1 LYSQTGVIGFRAGN
15 NTSLPLQASCT
26 HTDGEIYKASVE
38 SDSLYFIKN
47 NLKKVIV
54 AVKNKSS
61 FNSIPAIA
69 IDKSGTY
76 KDRIYICWSDEKNG
90 LNNKDI
96 FIVFSD
102 DGGKTWTEPVLATY
116 RPNHKDQ
123 FMPAL
128 AVDEKGLVYIIYY
141 DAQNYFRP
149 GYVDIYLAIS
159 NNGALKFNY
168 YKLNEAPVKQTIR
181 LQTES
186 TLSVIKDN
194 KQMGCIFRLTKN
206 SLPVYTS
213 INDSVLKEFQN
224 KSAAQLTFEK
234 TITFSEKMSFIF
246 SSLVGTKV
254 TAVITKPLLAG
265 FEKIVVKDLVVKKG
279 NNQLL
284 IDTKKLG
291 LQKGNYI
298 LTLYYNGKNDFAW
311 ITEE

>member
-1 LYSQTGVIGFRAGN
+1 
-15 NTSLPLQASCT
+15 
-26 HTDGEIYKASVE
+26 
-38 SDSLYFIKN
+38 
-47 NLKKVIV
+47 
-54 AVKNKSS
+54 
-61 FNSIPAIA
+61 
-69 IDKSGTY
+69 
-76 KDRIYICWSDEKNG
+76 
-90 LNNKDI
+90 
-96 FIVFSD
+96 
-102 DGGKTWTEPVLATY
+102 
-116 RPNHKDQ
+116 
-123 FMPAL
+123 
-128 AVDEKGLVYIIYY
+128 
-141 DAQNYFRP
+141 
-149 GYVDIYLAIS
+149 
-159 NNGALKFNY
+159 
-168 YKLNEAPVKQTIR
+168 
-181 LQTES
+181 
-186 TLSVIKDN
+186 
-194 KQMGCIFRLTKN
+194 
-206 SLPVYTS
+206 VYTS